1 MDEFIMKTYYLATKQ
16 NIADGDKNTFL
27 ESIID
32 MCYNKVINYVYD

>member
-16 NIADGDKNTFL
+16 NIADGDKNSPFL

-32 MCYNKVINYVYD
+32 MCYNMGR